1 MRSRERVTAKLWEV
15 RLPRWF
21 HRWYAHH
28 FGYFWIVCRY
38 CGQYFGGHESGELPL
53 VMEPGLYRT
62 PCRRCARDPR
72 LKPLAV
78 AVGPEA
84 SRFPLTLEPG
94 VTGRL
99 SLTVMVSRSQHPDQ
113 A

>member
-1 MRSRERVTAKLWEV
+1 M

-38 CGQYFGGHESGELPL
+38 CGLYFGGHESGELPRVAL
-53 VMEPGLYRT
+53 EPGLYRT
-62 PCRRCARDPR
+62 PCKRCARDPN
-72 LKPLAV
+72 LKPLVV

-84 SRFPLTLEPG
+84 ALLPLTLAPG

-99 SLTVMVSRSQHPDQ
+99 NLSAVLPPPPDQ

>member
-1 MRSRERVTAKLWEV
+1 M

-28 FGYFWIVCRY
+28 FGYFWLVCRY
-38 CGQYFGGHESGELPL
+38 CGHYFGGHESGWLRTT
-53 VMEPGLYRT
+53 EPGLYRT
-62 PCRRCARDPR
+62 PCKRCARDPN

-78 AVGPEA
+78 EVE
-84 SRFPLTLEPG
+84 REPG
-94 VTGRL
+94 SVTVPAGVTL
-99 SLTVMVSRSQHPDQ
+99 HSPVMVSRSQPPDQ